1 MLKNILHTINKNQ
14 KLYLLAYIIIVA
26 VATMLH
32 IAYKDLTGIIWI
44 SEKEIVPLS
53 GTISSAN
60 YYLNIVETGGN
71 KYQSNSERQALELI
85 FYLKEYNKKF
95 ILNKTIDIYDYDADY
110 SYYQKR
116 LNKAR
121 SVTVWVCS
129 KDSSSY
135 EPRILGIDTDQITL
149 LSKSDTFKNAQRNVI
164 TSIIISIG
172 FILLPFVMNQ
182 FFKWD
187 SEK

>member
-1 MLKNILHTINKNQ
+1 ML
-14 KLYLLAYIIIVA
+14 Y
-26 VATMLH
+26 

-44 SEKEIVPLS
+44 SNKEIVPLK

-60 YYLNIVETGGN
+60 YYLNIVETGGG
-71 KYQSNSERQALELI
+71 KYQSNKERQALELI

-116 LNKAR
+116 LNNAD
-121 SVTVWVCS
+121 SVTVWICI
-129 KDSSSY
+129 KDSSTY
-135 EPRILGIDTDQITL
+135 EPRILGIDTDQIVL
-149 LSKSDTFKNAQRNVI
+149 LSKSETFNNAQKNVI

-187 SEK
+187 SKK